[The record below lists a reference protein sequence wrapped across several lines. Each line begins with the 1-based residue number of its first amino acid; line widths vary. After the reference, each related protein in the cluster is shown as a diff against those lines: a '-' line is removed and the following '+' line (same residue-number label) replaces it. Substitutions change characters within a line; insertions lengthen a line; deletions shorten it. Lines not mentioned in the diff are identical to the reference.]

1 MNNISEIAKQ
11 TDQERILM
19 TQIPPI
25 ELGNK
30 GEEDFE
36 EAQADRKILN
46 RLISKTFR
54 HNVNL
59 TELNVEHNKQSVLDK
74 DGFHPLDKGGKM
86 MAAAIA
92 KTTKELLNTL
102 TYNPRAPRDENTTP
116 RPTNRDS
123 PEKAP
128 KKRQQKQDRP
138 GEDNLQVLGNKWPV
152 QIWY

>member
-46 RLISKTFR
+46 RLISKTQ
-54 HNVNL
+54 
-59 TELNVEHNKQSVLDK
+59 TQCQLN
-74 DGFHPLDKGGKM
+74 
-86 MAAAIA
+86 
-92 KTTKELLNTL
+92 
-102 TYNPRAPRDENTTP
+102 
-116 RPTNRDS
+116 
-123 PEKAP
+123 
-128 KKRQQKQDRP
+128 
-138 GEDNLQVLGNKWPV
+138 
-152 QIWY
+152 